1 VQKKHAY
8 STSETGLG
16 SCWQNR
22 KADKLLIGGR
32 SWEGSVLAPGFTWSG
47 EVAADVDGG
56 EIGMSGLSVGFYDC
70 EVGGIDGRPILG
82 IGGMV
87 GMCDIG
93 VVGGVVDSV

>member
-47 EVAADVDGG
+47 EVVADVDGG
-56 EIGMSGLSVGFYDC
+56 EIGMSGLIVVFMTVRGGGWTVG
-70 EVGGIDGRPILG
+70 
-82 IGGMV
+82 
-87 GMCDIG
+87 
-93 VVGGVVDSV
+93 